1 MKFICI
7 GDSLTTGFGINK
19 EFSWFE
25 LLKLSSNFKLIN
37 KGVNGD
43 TTTGILS
50 RYYKDVIINS
60 PCYLFIMA
68 GTNDFLLNRSLNS
81 VEENL
86 SLIIKEALENNIIP
100 FIGIPPIIDESL
112 AIKQWDSNINYSIVN
127 NKLKSYRSY
136 IITLCKKLNLKY
148 IDFHSLFNDI
158 NKKHTGNS
166 LYLDGIHPNKYTHKA
181 IFEKI
186 KKVILQ

>member
-25 LLKLSSNFKLIN
+25 LLKSSSNFELIN

-86 SLIIKEALENNIIP
+86 SLIIKEALENNIAP

-148 IDFHSLFNDI
+148 IDFYSLFNDI

>member
-25 LLKLSSNFKLIN
+25 LLKSSSNFELIN

-100 FIGIPPIIDESL
+100 FIGIPPFIDESL

-148 IDFHSLFNDI
+148 IDLYSLFNDI

-166 LYLDGIHPNKYTHKA
+166 LYLDGIHPNKYTHKG

-186 KKVILQ
+186 KKVMF